1 MVDKSSLP
9 KGASSVVD
17 MRDFQGDGQL
27 TLIHGYGGGG
37 FRIAKQPYQGDQ
49 ILLPRT
55 RFDWQAPAWDKI
67 TIDDLT
73 PIFSDPL
80 PPLLIMG
87 LGQAPQ
93 GLLPEFPAFCT
104 NFIFCQLADAPGIR
118 VTAVDRHNHPMALE
132 HENGRMHAVQFHPE
146 EMGPGGRCVIQN
158 MMRLASSYGIK
169 VDQ

>member
-37 FRIAKQPYQGDQ
+37 FRIAKEPYEGDQ

-55 RFDWQAPAWDKI
+55 RFDWSAPAWDKI
-67 TIDDLT
+67 TMDDLA
-73 PIFSDPL
+73 PIFIDAL

-87 LGQAPQ
+87 LGDAPQ
-93 GLLPEFPAFCT
+93 GLLPELQVALSEKGISMEIMSTPAACRT
-104 NFIFCQLADAPGIR
+104 WNVLLSEGRHAALA
-118 VTAVDRHNHPMALE
+118 M
-132 HENGRMHAVQFHPE
+132 
-146 EMGPGGRCVIQN
+146 
-158 MMRLASSYGIK
+158 LAI
-169 VDQ
+169 D

>member
-37 FRIAKQPYQGDQ
+37 FRIAKEPYQGDQ

-55 RFDWQAPAWDKI
+55 RFDWKAPAWDQI
-67 TIDDLT
+67 TMDDLA
-73 PIFSDPL
+73 PIFIDPM

-87 LGQAPQ
+87 LGEAPQ
-93 GLLPEFPAFCT
+93 GLLPELQVALSEKGISMEIMSTPAACRT
-104 NFIFCQLADAPGIR
+104 WNVLLSEGRHAALA
-118 VTAVDRHNHPMALE
+118 M
-132 HENGRMHAVQFHPE
+132 
-146 EMGPGGRCVIQN
+146 
-158 MMRLASSYGIK
+158 LAI
-169 VDQ
+169 D

>member
-9 KGASSVVD
+9 KGASSVVE
-17 MRDFQGDGQL
+17 MRDFTGDGEL

-67 TIDDLT
+67 SIDDLA
-73 PIFSDPL
+73 PIFIEPL

-87 LGQAPQ
+87 LGEEPQ
-93 GLLPEFPAFCT
+93 GFLPELQVALSQKGISMEIMSTPAACRT
-104 NFIFCQLADAPGIR
+104 WNVLLSEGRHAALA
-118 VTAVDRHNHPMALE
+118 L
-132 HENGRMHAVQFHPE
+132 
-146 EMGPGGRCVIQN
+146 
-158 MMRLASSYGIK
+158 LAI
-169 VDQ
+169 D

>member
-17 MRDFQGDGQL
+17 MRDFTGDGEL

-67 TIDDLT
+67 SIDDLA
-73 PIFSDPL
+73 PIFIEPL

-87 LGQAPQ
+87 LGEAPK
-93 GLLPEFPAFCT
+93 GLLPELQVALSQKGISMEIMSTPAACRT
-104 NFIFCQLADAPGIR
+104 WNVLLSEGRHAALA
-118 VTAVDRHNHPMALE
+118 L
-132 HENGRMHAVQFHPE
+132 
-146 EMGPGGRCVIQN
+146 
-158 MMRLASSYGIK
+158 LAI
-169 VDQ
+169 D

>member
-37 FRIAKQPYQGDQ
+37 FRIAKQPYQGNQ

-67 TIDDLT
+67 TIDDLA

-93 GLLPEFPAFCT
+93 GLLPELQVSLSQKGISMEIMSTPAACRT
-104 NFIFCQLADAPGIR
+104 WNVLLSEGRHAALA
-118 VTAVDRHNHPMALE
+118 M
-132 HENGRMHAVQFHPE
+132 
-146 EMGPGGRCVIQN
+146 
-158 MMRLASSYGIK
+158 LAI
-169 VDQ
+169 D

>member
-49 ILLPRT
+49 ILLPRA
-55 RFDWQAPAWDKI
+55 RYDWKAPAWDKI
-67 TIDDLT
+67 SLDDLS
-73 PIFSDPL
+73 PIFIDPL

-87 LGQAPQ
+87 LGAAPQ
-93 GLLPEFPAFCT
+93 GLLPELQVALSTKGVSMEIMSTPAACRT
-104 NFIFCQLADAPGIR
+104 WNVLLSEGRHAALA
-118 VTAVDRHNHPMALE
+118 M
-132 HENGRMHAVQFHPE
+132 
-146 EMGPGGRCVIQN
+146 
-158 MMRLASSYGIK
+158 LAI
-169 VDQ
+169 D

>member
-17 MRDFQGDGQL
+17 MRDFTGDGEL

-67 TIDDLT
+67 SIDDLA
-73 PIFSDPL
+73 PIFIEPL

-87 LGQAPQ
+87 LGEAPQ
-93 GLLPEFPAFCT
+93 GLLPELQVALSQKGISMEIMSTPAACRT
-104 NFIFCQLADAPGIR
+104 WNVLLSEGRHAALA
-118 VTAVDRHNHPMALE
+118 L
-132 HENGRMHAVQFHPE
+132 
-146 EMGPGGRCVIQN
+146 
-158 MMRLASSYGIK
+158 LAI
-169 VDQ
+169 D

>member
-37 FRIAKQPYQGDQ
+37 FRIAKRPHQGDQ
-49 ILLPRT
+49 ILLPRA

-93 GLLPEFPAFCT
+93 GLLPELQVSLSQKGISMEIMSTPAACRT
-104 NFIFCQLADAPGIR
+104 WNVLLSEGRHAALA
-118 VTAVDRHNHPMALE
+118 M
-132 HENGRMHAVQFHPE
+132 
-146 EMGPGGRCVIQN
+146 
-158 MMRLASSYGIK
+158 LAI
-169 VDQ
+169 D

>member
-17 MRDFQGDGQL
+17 MRDFTGDGEL

-67 TIDDLT
+67 SIDDLA
-73 PIFSDPL
+73 PIFIEPL

-87 LGQAPQ
+87 LGEAPQ
-93 GLLPEFPAFCT
+93 GLLPELQVALSQKASQWKSCQRL
-104 NFIFCQLADAPGIR
+104 QLAEHGMCFYQRD
-118 VTAVDRHNHPMALE
+118 VTPHWHYW
-132 HENGRMHAVQFHPE
+132 
-146 EMGPGGRCVIQN
+146 
-158 MMRLASSYGIK
+158 RLIK
-169 VDQ
+169 DECTLSRAA

>member
-67 TIDDLT
+67 TIDDLA

-93 GLLPEFPAFCT
+93 GLLPELQVSLSQKGISMEIMSTPAACRT
-104 NFIFCQLADAPGIR
+104 WNVLLSEGRHAALA
-118 VTAVDRHNHPMALE
+118 M
-132 HENGRMHAVQFHPE
+132 
-146 EMGPGGRCVIQN
+146 
-158 MMRLASSYGIK
+158 LAI
-169 VDQ
+169 D

>member
-9 KGASSVVD
+9 KGASSVVE
-17 MRDFQGDGQL
+17 MRDFTGDGEL

-67 TIDDLT
+67 SIDDLA
-73 PIFSDPL
+73 PIFIEPL

-87 LGQAPQ
+87 LGEAPK
-93 GLLPEFPAFCT
+93 GLLPELQVALSQKGISMEIMSTPAACRT
-104 NFIFCQLADAPGIR
+104 WNVLLSEGRHASLA
-118 VTAVDRHNHPMALE
+118 L
-132 HENGRMHAVQFHPE
+132 
-146 EMGPGGRCVIQN
+146 
-158 MMRLASSYGIK
+158 LAI
-169 VDQ
+169 D

>member
-93 GLLPEFPAFCT
+93 GLLPELQVSLSQKGISMEIMSTPAACRT
-104 NFIFCQLADAPGIR
+104 WNVLLSEGRHAALA
-118 VTAVDRHNHPMALE
+118 M
-132 HENGRMHAVQFHPE
+132 
-146 EMGPGGRCVIQN
+146 
-158 MMRLASSYGIK
+158 LAI
-169 VDQ
+169 D

>member
-17 MRDFQGDGQL
+17 MRDFTGDGEL

-67 TIDDLT
+67 SINDLA
-73 PIFSDPL
+73 PIFIEPL

-87 LGQAPQ
+87 LGEAPQ
-93 GLLPEFPAFCT
+93 GLLPELQVALSQKGISMEIMSTPAACRT
-104 NFIFCQLADAPGIR
+104 WNVLLSEGRHAALA
-118 VTAVDRHNHPMALE
+118 L
-132 HENGRMHAVQFHPE
+132 
-146 EMGPGGRCVIQN
+146 
-158 MMRLASSYGIK
+158 LAI
-169 VDQ
+169 D

>member
-9 KGASSVVD
+9 KGASSVVE
-17 MRDFQGDGQL
+17 MRDFTGDGEL

-67 TIDDLT
+67 SIDDLA
-73 PIFSDPL
+73 PIFIEPL

-87 LGQAPQ
+87 LGEAPK
-93 GLLPEFPAFCT
+93 GLLPELQVALSQKGISMEIMSTPAACRT
-104 NFIFCQLADAPGIR
+104 WNVLLSEGRHAALA
-118 VTAVDRHNHPMALE
+118 L
-132 HENGRMHAVQFHPE
+132 
-146 EMGPGGRCVIQN
+146 
-158 MMRLASSYGIK
+158 LAI
-169 VDQ
+169 D

>member
-49 ILLPRT
+49 ILLPRM
-55 RFDWQAPAWDKI
+55 RFDWRPPAWDKI
-67 TIDDLT
+67 TIDDLA

-93 GLLPEFPAFCT
+93 GLLPELQVGLSQKGISMEIMSTPAACRT
-104 NFIFCQLADAPGIR
+104 WNVLLSEGRHAALA
-118 VTAVDRHNHPMALE
+118 M
-132 HENGRMHAVQFHPE
+132 
-146 EMGPGGRCVIQN
+146 
-158 MMRLASSYGIK
+158 LAI
-169 VDQ
+169 D

>member
-17 MRDFQGDGQL
+17 MRDFTGDGEL

-55 RFDWQAPAWDKI
+55 RVDWQAPAWDKI
-67 TIDDLT
+67 SIDDLA
-73 PIFSDPL
+73 PIFIKPL

-87 LGQAPQ
+87 LGEAPQ
-93 GLLPEFPAFCT
+93 GLLPDLQVALSQKGISMEIISTPAACRT
-104 NFIFCQLADAPGIR
+104 WNVLLSEGRHAALA
-118 VTAVDRHNHPMALE
+118 L
-132 HENGRMHAVQFHPE
+132 
-146 EMGPGGRCVIQN
+146 
-158 MMRLASSYGIK
+158 LAI
-169 VDQ
+169 D